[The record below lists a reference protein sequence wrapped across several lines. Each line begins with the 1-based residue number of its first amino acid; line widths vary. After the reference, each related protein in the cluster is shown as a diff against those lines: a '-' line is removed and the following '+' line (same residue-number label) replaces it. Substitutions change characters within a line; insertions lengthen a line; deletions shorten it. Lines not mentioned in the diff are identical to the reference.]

1 MPILNRKI
9 SCNDFLLKSNSCEL
23 SLIVLPK
30 IKQDNIEKKIKLNK

>member
-9 SCNDFLLKSNSCEL
+9 SCNDFFLKSNSCAS

-30 IKQDNIEKKIKLNK
+30 IKQNNIEKKIKLKN